1 MKIKIRTK
9 DVTEVSSP
17 ASLTKTFVSKLTD
30 LKAKDASTAREQ
42 MAGMESGQGPCKVF
56 WLEGDLRLLI
66 PSTAYG
72 KDLPATS
79 ILVLAEHS
87 GSGKRGG
94 GYVLKNKGNA
104 WSEYASVDDL
114 IAAVS

>member
-17 ASLTKTFVSKLTD
+17 KRLTDIFISKLND
-30 LKAKDASTAREQ
+30 LKNKDTSTARET
-42 MAGMESGQGPCKVF
+42 MAGMETGQGICKVF

-66 PSTAYG
+66 PATAFTDSQPG
-72 KDLPATS
+72 TC

-87 GSGKRGG
+87 GAGKRGG
-94 GYVLKNKGNA
+94 GYVLKNKGNQ
-104 WSEYASVDDL
+104 WSEYTDIDAL